1 MRRLLA
7 VLAIALA
14 CAALPAQAE
23 EAFGR
28 VDGVYYQA
36 APGVLVA
43 AKLQRGSSGAR
54 WADVDLGGGRRVLAR
69 IPDDQQVSPGQRIAV
84 RVGDAK
90 SSQLAQV
97 LPTTAVSRAVGP
109 DPNASIG
116 R

>member
-1 MRRLLA
+1 MALRVAVAFILL
-7 VLAIALA
+7 V
-14 CAALPAQAE
+14 AARPASAE
-23 EAFGR
+23 DAFGR

-43 AKLQRGSSGAR
+43 AKLQRGSSVAR
-54 WADVDLGGGRRVLAR
+54 WADVDLGSGRRVLAR
-69 IPDDQQVSPGQRIAV
+69 IPDDQQVSAGQRIFV